1 MNLNFESLFEHYMDM
16 FFLTENLQYSVLK
29 RINSNVIAIL
39 KRESNLNRQKIFLKP
54 LSKDL
59 ILHITNGNFENIT
72 DDFLPNLKD
81 VKYKKNDLE
90 FKHFLEK
97 ELSNLSLNNYKNFW
111 KKISM
116 LIVKISNR
124 NNSEFEYLKK
134 LRPEY
139 IMSY

>member
-1 MNLNFESLFEHYMDM
+1 MDLKFDSLYENYINM
-16 FFLTENLQYSVLK
+16 FLIVEGLQYSTLK
-29 RINSNVIAIL
+29 RINSNVIAVLKTHRIL
-39 KRESNLNRQKIFLKP
+39 KQAKPILKP

-72 DDFLPNLKD
+72 DNFLPNLK
-81 VKYKKNDLE
+81 VIHGKKSDLE
-90 FKHFLEK
+90 FKSDLEN
-97 ELSNLSLNNYKNFW
+97 ELSNLDSSNYKAFW
-111 KKISM
+111 KKISE

-124 NNSEFEYLKK
+124 NNSEFEYLKN